1 MKTDQLIRALATD
14 GRQQAV
20 PLQTQITVGL
30 AAGFAAA
37 VALFIWRMGMR
48 PDFSSAIHDP
58 LFVLKFVITLALAF
72 PAFGLLWRL
81 IRPGSAP
88 GFWIV
93 ALLAA
98 PIVLAGGIAYEM
110 MAFPPSTWMPRLI
123 GHNSMFCLRMI
134 PLLSAPVLIALL
146 IVMRL
151 GAAMHPALAGAVA
164 GLAAGGIAATLY
176 ASHCVDDSPL
186 FVMAWYGISI
196 AIVTA
201 IGAVAGARLLR
212 W

>member
-1 MKTDQLIRALATD
+1 
-14 GRQQAV
+14 
-20 PLQTQITVGL
+20 
-30 AAGFAAA
+30 
-37 VALFIWRMGMR
+37 
-48 PDFSSAIHDP
+48 
-58 LFVLKFVITLALAF
+58 
-72 PAFGLLWRL
+72 
-81 IRPGSAP
+81 
-88 GFWIV
+88 
-93 ALLAA
+93 
-98 PIVLAGGIAYEM
+98 
-110 MAFPPSTWMPRLI
+110 MPRLI

-146 IVMRL
+146 IVMRH
-151 GAAMHPALAGAVA
+151 GAAMRPALAGGVA